1 MNLIFL
7 AHASFLIVTSHGTKI
22 ITDPYKTGA
31 FNNAIGY
38 KPIKESADVVLVSHE
53 HDDHNAVSEVLGN
66 PQIIKGDSNWT
77 FKDVKITG
85 IASYHDTQKGTARG
99 KNTIFVIEAR
109 PSISQNGYND
119 TRPKDIKEG
128 RDEADSLR
136 IVHLGD
142 LGYVLSKEECAKIG
156 KVDVLLSPVG
166 GYFTIDSKAA
176 TEIMNSLKPSITI
189 PMHYKTTVLDFPIA
203 KVDDFIK
210 DKKNVKKLNSSE
222 IEISKETLPKA
233 PEIWVLK
240 MLKYE

>member
-7 AHASFLIVTSHGTKI
+7 AHASFLIITSQGTKI
-22 ITDPYKTGA
+22 ITDPYLTGS
-31 FNNAIGY
+31 FNNALSY

-53 HDDHNAVSEVLGN
+53 HSDHNAVSEVLGN
-66 PQIIKGDSNWT
+66 PKIIKGDSNWT
-77 FKDVKITG
+77 FKDVKVTG

-99 KNTIFVIEAR
+99 KNTIFVI
-109 PSISQNGYND
+109 
-119 TRPKDIKEG
+119 
-128 RDEADSLR
+128 EADSLR

-176 TEIMNSLKPSITI
+176 SEIMNSLKPSITI
-189 PMHYKTTVLDFPIA
+189 PMHYKTEVLDFPIA
-203 KVDDFIK
+203 KVDEFIK
-210 DKKNVKKLNSSE
+210 AKKNVKNLTSSE
-222 IEISKETLPKA
+222 IEISKETLPKS

-240 MLKYE
+240 MAKE